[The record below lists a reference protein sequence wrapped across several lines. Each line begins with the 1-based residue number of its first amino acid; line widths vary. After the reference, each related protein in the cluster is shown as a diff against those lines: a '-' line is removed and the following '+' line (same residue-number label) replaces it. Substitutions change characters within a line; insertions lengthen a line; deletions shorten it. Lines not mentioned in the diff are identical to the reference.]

1 METAHCVYNEGT
13 GFTDL
18 PNIIRVETAYCVY
31 DEGTGFTV
39 PPQWKQH
46 TVCIMREQCSQT
58 YKLPPEWK
66 QHTVCM
72 MREQALQYHHSGNN
86 TVADL
91 SITTRVETAH
101 CVYNEG
107 TGFTVPPQWK
117 QNTVC
122 IMWEQDSMIF
132 HHFNLL
138 TRYKRPREDH
148 DNWQMHRRGRV

>member
-1 METAHCVYNEGT
+1 MYNEGT

-66 QHTVCM
+66 QHTVHM
-72 MREQALQYHHSGNN
+72 MREQALQYHRSGNN

-117 QNTVC
+117 QHTMYMMRAHCV
-122 IMWEQDSMIF
+122 
-132 HHFNLL
+132 FNERAGFPNLP
-138 TRYKRPREDH
+138 TTI
-148 DNWQMHRRGRV
+148 RVKTARCVR